1 MIRLLNYEINK
12 IFRQIKWTGLT
23 MVLLALFFLI
33 SGYFS
38 GSQLDATASTALQ
51 ILTSVSFMGLGI
63 LMGILFIA
71 PMVAAIVN
79 YHKDLNDPRAVFE
92 SALPHSGW
100 KRLGA
105 KLLVYFGWILTG
117 ILLSGLIGWLTFMVI
132 RLAAPEQVT
141 FEIDQRILELIRLD
155 GDPLA
160 VVGRILSYVLTAA
173 WGLTQP
179 LLFFTFFITLHSV
192 LRHRIRGAV
201 PLTFLLGA
209 ATSMLLSLVEERLF
223 APGAVFS
230 GNLLGLP
237 ADNWLSLILAAGAF
251 LAMGWMLEHK
261 TELK

>member
-141 FEIDQRILELIRLD
+141 FEIDQRILELVRWKD
-155 GDPLA
+155 DPLA
-160 VVGRILSYVLTAA
+160 MIGRSLGYAVTAA
-173 WGLTQP
+173 WGLAQP
-179 LLFFTFFITLHSV
+179 ILFFTFFITLHSV
-192 LRHRIRGAV
+192 LRHRVPGAV
-201 PLTFLLGA
+201 PLTFLFGA
-209 ATSMLLSLVEERLF
+209 GSSMLLSLIQARLF
-223 APGAVFS
+223 APGAIFY
-230 GNLLGLP
+230 GKLLGLST
-237 ADNWLSLILAAGAF
+237 DNWLSFILAAGAF